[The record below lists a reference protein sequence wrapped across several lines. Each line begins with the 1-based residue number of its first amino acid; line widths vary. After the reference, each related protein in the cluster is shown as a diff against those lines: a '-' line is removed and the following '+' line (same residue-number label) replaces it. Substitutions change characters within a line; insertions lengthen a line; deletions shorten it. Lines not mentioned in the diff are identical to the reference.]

1 MRSGPPMAGMTMKVA
16 RPFDTRTKPMERPSG
31 EKAGLTS
38 SAGSVVS
45 RTGVRRANQLDVDI
59 EVVLLLPVPG
69 KGHLIAVRGKAWGP
83 LRTRHSW

>member
-1 MRSGPPMAGMTMKVA
+1 MKTA
-16 RPFDTRTKPMERPSG
+16 CSFDIRTKPMERPSG

-45 RTGVRRANQLDVDI
+45 RYGCWRTNQLDVDI

-69 KGHLIAVRGKAWGP
+69 KGHLIAIRRKARGL
-83 LRTRHSW
+83 LRTRHNW